1 MPKSLSNIVVV
12 FDLDDTL
19 YYELDYQESGYNAV
33 IDLVSEVY
41 ECDKDRLHDLTK
53 DGGDVLQRICDFIGV
68 PSAKESL
75 LWSYRLHKPDIRIQ
89 PEAIE
94 LLEFLQDKGA
104 TILILTDG
112 RSISQRLKLLALG
125 LSDIEVYISD
135 EYNSEKPNLL
145 RFKAICQKYAADQY
159 VYIGDNANKDFIAL
173 NKLGWLT
180 IGLKPSERSIYKE
193 NTSAIIESLSPQC
206 WVKNLINVK
215 DILC

>member
-1 MPKSLSNIVVV
+1 MSKNLSNMVVV

-19 YYELDYQESGYNAV
+19 YYELDYQESGYSAV

-41 ECDKDRLHDLTK
+41 GCNKDKLRDLTEG
-53 DGGDVLQRICDFIGV
+53 GGDVLQRICDFIGV
-68 PSAKESL
+68 SSAKESL

-89 PEAIE
+89 PEAVE
-94 LLEFLQDKGA
+94 LFEFLRGKGA

-112 RSISQRLKLLALG
+112 RSVSQRLKLLALD

-135 EYNSEKPNLL
+135 EYNSEKPDLL
-145 RFKAICQKYAADQY
+145 RFEAICQKYAADQY
-159 VYIGDNANKDFIAL
+159 VYIGDNADKDFIAP

-180 IGLKPSERSIYKE
+180 IGLKPSERSIYKA
-193 NTSAIIESLSPQC
+193 NVSVFIEGLHPQC
-206 WVKNLINVK
+206 WVKSLINVK

>member
-75 LWSYRLHKPDIRIQ
+75 LWTYRLHKPDIRLQ
-89 PEAIE
+89 PEAFE
-94 LLEFLQDKGA
+94 LLEFLRDNGA

-112 RSISQRLKLLALG
+112 RSISQRLKLAALG
-125 LSDIEVYISD
+125 LSNVEVYISD
-135 EYNSEKPNLL
+135 EYSSEKPDLL
-145 RFKAICQKYAADQY
+145 RFEAICKKHVAEQHI
-159 VYIGDNANKDFIAL
+159 YIGDNADKDFVAP

-180 IGLKPSERSIYKE
+180 VGLEPSEKSFYKADVDTITE
-193 NTSAIIESLSPQC
+193 DHHPKY
-206 WVKNLINVK
+206 WVKSLKSIG